1 MEDEDLDPFFEQQF
15 KIALYNANINKHY
28 TNYAPETM
36 QLNNDEIASS
46 KKENKFLSN
55 IGYIFIVP
63 MVLLHIA
70 VMKSYEYVATPDVE
84 CRVRN
89 LFASKEEK

>member
-1 MEDEDLDPFFEQQF
+1 
-15 KIALYNANINKHY
+15 
-28 TNYAPETM
+28 
-36 QLNNDEIASS
+36 
-46 KKENKFLSN
+46 
-55 IGYIFIVP
+55 

-70 VMKSYEYVATPDVE
+70 VMKSYEYVATPEVE